1 MALSGKEI
9 YRGHD
14 EYGAVRVLDDG
25 NKRYLSFGET
35 DEQSCWLKNEPL
47 IPQHEYT
54 RAMVM
59 GLLFVD
65 NPKRSLC
72 MGLGSGTLNR
82 CLHERFPSLKQ
93 EIVELRQE
101 VVNVAYRYFQFP
113 RSKRLT
119 LTVMD
124 AKQYLQNVPV
134 DKRVDL
140 LISDIYTDAGLD
152 EQQLDPAFL
161 AGCADRL
168 KPDGWLVLNCWRDHQ
183 GSEVIEALSEHFSDI
198 KSCTTQS
205 GNWVIYAGKRP
216 MAGSD
221 KTLKAQA
228 KALSSLL
235 GFSLMPFVARLVH
248 HSSQR

>member
-14 EYGAVRVLDDG
+14 EYGTVRVLDDG
-25 NKRYLSFGET
+25 NKRYLSFGDT
-35 DEQSCWLKNEPL
+35 DEQSCWLKSEPL

-59 GLLFVD
+59 GLLFVKD
-65 NPKRSLC
+65 PKRSLC
-72 MGLGSGTLNR
+72 LGLGSGTLNR

-124 AKQYLQNVPV
+124 AQRYLLETTI

-140 LISDIYTDAGLD
+140 IISDIYTADGLD
-152 EQQLDPAFL
+152 EQQLAPGFL
-161 AGCADRL
+161 SACADRL

-183 GSEVIEALSEHFSDI
+183 GSDVIRALSDHFSDI

-216 MAGSD
+216 MAGNE

-228 KALSSLL
+228 KDLSNVL
-235 GFSLMPFVARLVH
+235 GFSLMPFVSRLIH
-248 HSSQR
+248 HSGSL